1 MLKSVINLLYPAAP
15 GVCPEKIKKR
25 LPPFC
30 IKCGRQLN
38 NIPEPIDIC
47 ADCKNDA
54 PYFDRAWSACYYEE
68 PLKGLIHDF
77 KYKHITSLSRDFSN
91 LIVDFMKQYNVA
103 AGCELILSVPMHPSR
118 LFKREINH
126 SDILEKDIAR
136 RLDIPYS
143 GKILKKIK
151 DTSIQSTLKRVER
164 IKNLRSSFSVKNTSA
179 VRGKNILLVDD
190 LFTTGS
196 TVNECSRILKE
207 SGAARIEVITLARG
221 DRP

>member
-1 MLKSVINLLYPAAP
+1 MLKSVINLLYPAAS

-38 NIPEPIDIC
+38 SIPEPIDIC
-47 ADCKNDA
+47 ADCRNDA
-54 PYFDRAWSACYYEE
+54 PYFDRAWSACCYEE

-77 KYKHITSLSRDFSN
+77 KYKHITYLSKDFSK
-91 LIVDFMKQYNVA
+91 LIIDFMQQHNVA
-103 AGCELILSVPMHPSR
+103 AGSELILSVPMHPGR
-118 LFKREINH
+118 LFKREVNH
-126 SDILEKDIAR
+126 SDMLAKDIAR
-136 RLDIPYS
+136 RMDIPYS

-151 DTSIQSTLKRVER
+151 NTSIQSTLKREER
-164 IKNLRSSFSVKNTSA
+164 IKNLHSSFSIKNTSA

-221 DRP
+221 DKP

>member
-1 MLKSVINLLYPAAP
+1 MLKSVINLLYPAASE
-15 GVCPEKIKKR
+15 VCPEKIKKR

-30 IKCGRQLN
+30 VKCGRQLN
-38 NIPEPIDIC
+38 NIPEIDIC
-47 ADCKNDA
+47 ADCRNDA

-77 KYKHITSLSRDFSN
+77 KYKHITSLSMDFSS

-103 AGCELILSVPMHPSR
+103 AGSELILSVPMHPGR
-118 LFKREINH
+118 LFKREVNH
-126 SDILEKDIAR
+126 SDMLANDIAR

-143 GKILKKIK
+143 GNILKKIK
-151 DTSIQSTLKRVER
+151 NTSIQSTLKRDER
-164 IKNLRSSFSVKNTSA
+164 IKNLRSSFSVKKTSK

-221 DRP
+221 DRL

>member
-1 MLKSVINLLYPAAP
+1 MLNSIINLLYPAAS

-30 IKCGRQLN
+30 VKCGRQLN
-38 NIPEPIDIC
+38 YIPELIDIC
-47 ADCKNDA
+47 ADCRNDA

-77 KYKHITSLSRDFSN
+77 KYKHITCLSRDFSR
-91 LIVDFMKQYNVA
+91 LIIDFMEQHNVA
-103 AGCELILSVPMHPSR
+103 TSSELILSVPMHPSR
-118 LFKREINH
+118 LSKREMNH
-126 SDILEKDIAR
+126 SDILAKDIAGC
-136 RLDIPYS
+136 LNIPYS
-143 GKILKKIK
+143 GNILKKIK
-151 DTSIQSTLKRVER
+151 NTSIQSTLKREER

-196 TVNECSRILKE
+196 TVNECSRTLKE

-221 DRP
+221 DRL